1 MSMMAVYGAQHPQD
15 ALREREEKLA
25 AAHAETAL
33 LTERL
38 GNPADAGGNS
48 AGNHGNHG
56 LKMVDCHGFD
66 MI

>member
-1 MSMMAVYGAQHPQD
+1 MAPSIPQD

-48 AGNHGNHG
+48 AGTMGI
-56 LKMVDCHGFD
+56 MA
-66 MI
+66 

>member
-1 MSMMAVYGAQHPQD
+1 MSMMAVYGAQRPQD

-48 AGNHGNHG
+48 AGTMGI
-56 LKMVDCHGFD
+56 MA
-66 MI
+66 

>member
-48 AGNHGNHG
+48 AGTMGI
-56 LKMVDCHGFD
+56 MA
-66 MI
+66 